1 METGRVRPEQP
12 YLHAVA
18 QSAQHPAQDP
28 MATRDLTKVMDLL
41 LDAVCVVDS
50 AGLFIS
56 ISGACERIFGY
67 RPEEMIGK
75 AMIDFV
81 HPEDRASTLRAATK
95 VMKGHLQHDFENRYL
110 HKDGRTVYIM
120 WSARWSE
127 DDQVRVAVAR
137 DITERKTAEHAQADA
152 SAGGGAVPT
161 WRLSESPPCLIPP
174 SFPPIPLSPQDY
186 KVLLALAT
194 GGRCVSRQ
202 EIVGALGK
210 SFLDYDQRRL
220 DTQMRRLR
228 RKVETA
234 CGLQL
239 PVTTLRSEG
248 YRFYEDIEVCR
259 RVIHR

>member
-1 METGRVRPEQP
+1 
-12 YLHAVA
+12 
-18 QSAQHPAQDP
+18 

-41 LDAVCVVDS
+41 PDAVCVVDA
-50 AGLFIS
+50 AGTFIS

-67 RPEEMIGK
+67 RPEEMVGR
-75 AMIDFV
+75 AMIEFV
-81 HPEDRASTLRAATK
+81 HPEDRASTLQAAAQ

-110 HKDGRTVYIM
+110 RKDGRTAHIM

-127 DDQVRVAVAR
+127 ADQMRVAVAR
-137 DITERKTAEHAQADA
+137 DITGRKTAEHAPADTPA
-152 SAGGGAVPT
+152 SAGSVPT

-174 SFPPIPLSPQDY
+174 RFAPIPLSPQDY
-186 KVLLALAT
+186 KVLFALAT
-194 GGRCVSRQ
+194 GGRCVTRQ

-210 SFLDYDQRRL
+210 SFLEYDQRRL

-228 RKVETA
+228 RKVESA
-234 CGLQL
+234 CGLRL

-259 RVIHR
+259 HALGQ